1 MNKKLAEINLHL
13 NSLNNYAKELK
24 ENSPEQTLIK
34 SVKADIELLLES
46 NKILLLQNI
55 QLETQINQ
63 IIDEEDEGINNV

>member
-1 MNKKLAEINLHL
+1 MNNKLAEINLHL
-13 NSLNNYAKELK
+13 NSLKNYAKKLN
-24 ENSPEQTLIK
+24 ENSPEQALIK

-46 NKILLLQNI
+46 NKRLLLQNI